1 MNDLAETLSEIFK
14 AGLDANPDMRECL
27 VQAMSD
33 HLGQPEGQYTKA
45 EANYRVADTPGE
57 ECQACVHYDENASS
71 CEVVAGRISPHY
83 VSDWFEAK
91 DAAKAQPAQ
100 QDQPE

>member
-1 MNDLAETLSEIFK
+1 MPTRTCVSVSSRRCPTISVSPK
-14 AGLDANPDMRECL
+14 G
-27 VQAMSD
+27 S
-33 HLGQPEGQYTKA
+33 
-45 EANYRVADTPGE
+45 TPGE